1 MKGDL
6 LLIIDMQ
13 NVYAKGG
20 AWECMDA
27 GGAAENIRRV
37 VSAGAVDSAM
47 ITKFVASASPRGVWA
62 DYNRKYREI
71 NEDEW
76 ANGLIPQIAELAG
89 RFPVYRKSEYSAL
102 CVPQVREACLGAR
115 RVVVAG
121 VVDDCCVLST
131 VFGLIDAGVYAVY
144 LTDATSGLDKEKA
157 AATELVLSGLAPLH
171 VRLATTDEFL
181 AEAAKEDVEA
191 MK

>member
-27 GGAAENIRRV
+27 AGAAENIRRIV
-37 VSAGAVDSAM
+37 ESGAVDSAI
-47 ITKFVASASPRGVWA
+47 ITKFIASENPQGVWKE
-62 DYNRKYREI
+62 YNQKYKAI
-71 NEDEW
+71 NEDLH
-76 ANGLIPQIAELAG
+76 ANELLPQIAALAG
-89 RFPVYRKSEYSAL
+89 RFPVYSKSEYSSL
-102 CVPQVREACLGAR
+102 CVPQVRDACRRAK
-115 RVVVAG
+115 RVVVTG

-157 AATELVLSGLAPLH
+157 AATRVVLAGLAPLH
-171 VRLATTDEFL
+171 VKLMSTDEYL
-181 AEAAKEDVEA
+181 AER
-191 MK
+191 

>member
-6 LLIIDMQ
+6 ILIIDMQ

-27 GGAAENIRRV
+27 AGAAENIRRIV
-37 VSAGAVDSAM
+37 ESGAVDSAI
-47 ITKFVASASPRGVWA
+47 ITKFIASENPQGVWKE
-62 DYNRKYREI
+62 YNQKYKAI
-71 NEDEW
+71 NEDLH
-76 ANGLIPQIAELAG
+76 ANELLPQIAALAG
-89 RFPVYRKSEYSAL
+89 RFPAYSKSEYSAL
-102 CVPQVREACLGAR
+102 CVPQVREACLRAK
-115 RVVVAG
+115 RVVVTG

-157 AATELVLSGLAPLH
+157 AATRVVLAGLAPLH
-171 VRLATTDEFL
+171 VKLMSTDEYL
-181 AEAAKEDVEA
+181 AER
-191 MK
+191 